1 MARPSACVGCV
12 PAFLYIAI
20 QFLPFR
26 LQLIIAY
33 DGDVC
38 QSASDN
44 PTHVVAGD
52 VALAQADPAL
62 ASITA
67 RMMEACVFLHQL

>member
-1 MARPSACVGCV
+1 M

-20 QFLPFR
+20 QVSQVR

-52 VALAQADPAL
+52 VALALADPAL

-67 RMMEACVFLHQL
+67 RMLKACVFLDQL